1 MSFPRYLLLFSLV
14 STALSMALPST
25 ARAQDEPAVDTNPP
39 TSRERSF
46 VQIRE
51 QEIKPTVRAI
61 APMDDNNVFFLNRR
75 GQVGAAKF
83 SPGLSQIG
91 WELYSSVKLN
101 ALNSLTIGPNYSIIT
116 ASPTELT
123 QGFDTDANGTL
134 DFFQAIVSDWP
145 GRSEGVTIT
154 AGPVTQPNG
163 KVFFALSPYASEE
176 GDTPLAKLVA
186 WSPPQSKDEGAIAS
200 GVPVPGADAPTPKA
214 TALEVVTESNLP
226 IGAFAI
232 SETGLLA
239 CRLYMPEYD
248 DGYYVSLTELPAPPA
263 EGQTVQIPRTLPSL
277 LIPAE
282 LTKKTQPTQLSFF
295 RESGAEKLIITCPE
309 SKQLVEIEPTKSGAT
324 WEGSIL
330 VRAITEK
337 AVMTLIDMGA
347 GHLLAGGDD
356 GFIPLETDKDVFR
369 ISRVSLAEDG
379 IALDFTA
386 PVDRFAA
393 VKPDSYSVRAF
404 SLQGGESSLVVQ
416 PVIESDG
423 RTVILKTPN
432 LKARTV
438 LRVVCQNV
446 PSEDG
451 KKLLSTAVSYTIHE
465 R

>member
-1 MSFPRYLLLFSLV
+1 MNSSRFLILSSFIGSLLHL
-14 STALSMALPST
+14 ALPSMPV
-25 ARAQDEPAVDTNPP
+25 AQDEPAVDTNPP

-46 VQIRE
+46 VKIRE
-51 QEIKPTVRAI
+51 QEIKPSVRAI

-75 GQVGAAKF
+75 GQIGAAKF

-91 WELYSSVKLN
+91 WELYSHVKLN
-101 ALNSLTIGPNYSIIT
+101 ALTALTIGPNYSIIT

-123 QGFDTDANGTL
+123 QGFDTDADGTL
-134 DFFQAIVSDWP
+134 DFFQAIVTEWP
-145 GRSEGVTIT
+145 GRADGVTIT

-163 KVFFALSPYASEE
+163 KVLFALSPHAAEE
-176 GDTPLAKLVA
+176 GATPLAKLVA
-186 WSPPQSKDEGAIAS
+186 WSPKPPEKPAAGAAAPAS
-200 GVPVPGADAPTPKA
+200 TSDSNP
-214 TALEVVTESNLP
+214 LEVVTESNLT

-232 SETGLLA
+232 SDSGLLA
-239 CRLYMPEYD
+239 CRLLMPDYE
-248 DGYYVSLTELPAPPA
+248 DGYYVSLTELPAPAA
-263 EGQTVQIPRTLPSL
+263 EGQPVQIPRTLPSL

-282 LTKKTQPTQLSFF
+282 LTKKAPPTQLSFF
-295 RESGAEKLIITCPE
+295 RENGAEKLILTCPE
-309 SKQLVEIEPTKSGAT
+309 SKQLIEIEPTKSGAS

-330 VRAITEK
+330 VRAIAK
-337 AVMTLIDMGA
+337 KPIMTLVDMGK
-347 GHLLAGGDD
+347 GKLLAGSDE
-356 GFIPLETDKDVFR
+356 GFIPMETSKEVFR
-369 ISRVSLAEDG
+369 ISRVSLADDG

-386 PVDRFAA
+386 PVDRFTA

-404 SLQGGESSLVVQ
+404 SLAGGESSLVVQ

-423 RTVILKTPN
+423 RSVILKTPN
-432 LKARTV
+432 LKAQTV

>member
-1 MSFPRYLLLFSLV
+1 MIFSRFLILSAFIGLLI
-14 STALSMALPST
+14 STALPATTS
-25 ARAQDEPAVDTNPP
+25 AQDEPAVDTNPP

-46 VQIRE
+46 VKIRE

-75 GQVGAAKF
+75 GQIGAAKF

-91 WELYSSVKLN
+91 WELYSHVKLN
-101 ALNSLTIGPNYSIIT
+101 ALTALTIGPNYSIIT

-123 QGFDTDANGTL
+123 QGFDTDADGTL
-134 DFFQAIVSDWP
+134 DFFQAIVTDWP

-154 AGPVTQPNG
+154 AGPVTHPNG
-163 KVFFALSPYASEE
+163 KVLFALSPHAAEE
-176 GDTPLAKLVA
+176 GATPLARLVA
-186 WSPPQSKDEGAIAS
+186 WSPKAPDAAAAEAGAS
-200 GVPVPGADAPTPKA
+200 
-214 TALEVVTESNLP
+214 ALEVVTESNLA

-232 SETGLLA
+232 NDSGLLA
-239 CRLYMPEYD
+239 SRLLMPDYE
-248 DGYYVSLTELPAPPA
+248 DGYYVSLTELPAPAA
-263 EGQTVQIPRTLPSL
+263 EGQPVQIPRTLPSL

-282 LTKKTQPTQLSFF
+282 LTKKAPPTQLNFF
-295 RESGAEKLIITCPE
+295 REHGSEKLLLTCPE
-309 SKQLVEIEPTKSGAT
+309 SNQLIEIEPTKTGAS

-330 VRAITEK
+330 VRAIAKEPI
-337 AVMTLIDMGA
+337 MTLIDMGK
-347 GHLLAGGDD
+347 GQLLAGGDN
-356 GFIPLETDKDVFR
+356 GFIPMETSKDVFR
-369 ISRVSLAEDG
+369 IARVSLAEDG

-386 PVDRFAA
+386 PVDRFTA

-423 RTVILKTPN
+423 RSVILKTPN
-432 LKARTV
+432 LKAQTV

-451 KKLLSTAVSYTIHE
+451 RKLLSTAVSYTIHE

>member
-1 MSFPRYLLLFSLV
+1 MTFPRYLLLLSLV
-14 STALSMALPST
+14 WTNFFIGPLRTLG
-25 ARAQDEPAVDTNPP
+25 QDETAVDTNPR

-46 VQIRE
+46 IQIRE

-101 ALNSLTIGPNYSIIT
+101 AMNSLTIGPNYSIIT

-123 QGFDTDANGTL
+123 QGFDTDANGSL
-134 DFFQAIVSDWP
+134 DFFEAIVSDWP

-163 KVFFALSPYASEE
+163 KVLFALSPYASEE
-176 GDTPLAKLVA
+176 GATPLAKLVA
-186 WSPPQSKDEGAIAS
+186 WSPPVKDKGATTLVVPAPG
-200 GVPVPGADAPTPKA
+200 GVAPRA
-214 TALEVVTESNLP
+214 AALEVVTESTLP

-232 SETGLLA
+232 SDTGLLA
-239 CRLYMPEYD
+239 CRLYMPEYK
-248 DGYYVSLTELPAPPA
+248 DGYYVSLTELPVPPA
-263 EGQTVQIPRTLPSL
+263 VSETAQVPQTLPSL

-282 LTKKTQPTQLSFF
+282 LTKKTQPTELVFF
-295 RESGAEKLIITCPE
+295 RENGAEKLIITCPD
-309 SKQLVEIEPTKSGAT
+309 SKQLVEIEPAKSGAT
-324 WEGSIL
+324 WGGSIL

-337 AVMTLIDMGA
+337 AVMTLIDMGK

-356 GFIPLETDKDVFR
+356 GFIPLETSKDVYR

-379 IALDFTA
+379 ITLDFTA

-404 SLQGGESSLVVQ
+404 SLQGGESSLVVR

-423 RTVILKTPN
+423 RTIILKTPN

>member
-1 MSFPRYLLLFSLV
+1 MSFTRFLILSSLIGSLLPL
-14 STALSMALPST
+14 AQPST
-25 ARAQDEPAVDTNPP
+25 TVAQDEPAVDTNPP

-46 VQIRE
+46 VKIRE

-75 GQVGAAKF
+75 GQIGAAKF

-91 WELYSSVKLN
+91 WELYSHVKLN
-101 ALNSLTIGPNYSIIT
+101 ALTALTIGPNYSIIT

-123 QGFDTDANGTL
+123 QGFDTDADGTL
-134 DFFQAIVSDWP
+134 DFFQAIVTDWP
-145 GRSEGVTIT
+145 GRSDGVTIT
-154 AGPVTQPNG
+154 AGPVTQTNG
-163 KVFFALSPYASEE
+163 KVLFALSPHTAEE
-176 GDTPLAKLVA
+176 GATPLAKLVA
-186 WSPPQSKDEGAIAS
+186 WSPGGTQQE
-200 GVPVPGADAPTPKA
+200 PK
-214 TALEVVTESNLP
+214 ALEVVTESNLA

-232 SETGLLA
+232 NDSGLLA
-239 CRLYMPEYD
+239 CRLYMPDYT
-248 DGYYVSLTELPAPPA
+248 DGYYVSLSELPAPA
-263 EGQTVQIPRTLPSL
+263 VEGQPTQIPVTQPSL

-282 LTKKTQPTQLSFF
+282 LTKKAEPTQLSFF
-295 RESGAEKLIITCPE
+295 REGDVEKLIVTCPD
-309 SKQLVEIEPTKSGAT
+309 SKQLIEIEPTKVGST

-330 VRAITEK
+330 VRAIAKK
-337 AVMTLIDMGA
+337 AIMTLVDMGK
-347 GHLLAGGDD
+347 GQLLAGSDD
-356 GFIPLETDKDVFR
+356 GFIPMESSKETFR

-379 IALDFTA
+379 IALNFTA
-386 PVDRFAA
+386 PVDRFTA

-438 LRVVCQNV
+438 LRVICQNV

-451 KKLLSTAVSYTIHE
+451 KKLLSTAASYTIHE

>member
-1 MSFPRYLLLFSLV
+1 MRSPRFLILSLFIGSLLTF
-14 STALSMALPST
+14 TQPSPLLG
-25 ARAQDEPAVDTNPP
+25 QDEPAVDTNPP

-75 GQVGAAKF
+75 GQIGAAKF

-91 WELYSSVKLN
+91 WELYSHVKLN
-101 ALNSLTIGPNYSIIT
+101 ALTALTIGPNYSIIT

-123 QGFDTDANGTL
+123 QGFDTDADGTL

-163 KVFFALSPYASEE
+163 KVLFALSPCAAEKE
-176 GDTPLAKLVA
+176 ATPLAKLVA
-186 WSPPQSKDEGAIAS
+186 WSPPGAGEEAK
-200 GVPVPGADAPTPKA
+200 P
-214 TALEVVTESNLP
+214 LEVVTESNLT
-226 IGAFAI
+226 ISAFAI
-232 SETGLLA
+232 NDSGLLA
-239 CRLYMPEYD
+239 CRLYMPEYE
-248 DGYYVSLTELPAPPA
+248 DGYYVSLTELPTPVAETAADTPPLP
-263 EGQTVQIPRTLPSL
+263 IPRTLPSF

-282 LTKKTQPTQLSFF
+282 LTKKAAPTQLSFF
-295 RESGAEKLIITCPE
+295 REGKTEKVIVTCPD
-309 SKQLVEIEPTKSGAT
+309 SKQLIEIEPTKIGST

-330 VRAITEK
+330 VRAITGK
-337 AVMTLIDMGA
+337 AVMTLIDMGK
-347 GHLLAGGDD
+347 GQLLAGSDD
-356 GFIPLETDKDVFR
+356 GFIPMESSKESFR
-369 ISRVSLAEDG
+369 ISGVSLAEDG
-379 IALDFTA
+379 IALNFTA

-451 KKLLSTAVSYTIHE
+451 KKLLSTAASYTIHE